1 MNNDS
6 RYYRVISSG
15 LGAFSDSF
23 VNIDGFS
30 ANGIQRYVGD
40 TTPTGDPNAAIDL
53 RFSVLNGEYTY
64 ISG

>member
-15 LGAFSDSF
+15 LGA
-23 VNIDGFS
+23 FS

-53 RFSVLNGEYTY
+53 RFSVLNGECTY